1 MVSVSILESILVN
14 FDASAIIHLTIDY
27 MSFMTKE
34 QTIGQKIR
42 GWRAKK
48 DLTQDELAKK
58 ADIPY
63 PTLIKIE
70 SDTVTNPTLD
80 TITKIANGLE
90 ISLDDLINS

>member
-1 MVSVSILESILVN
+1 MVSGSILESMLVN
-14 FDASAIIHLTIDY
+14 FDASAIIQLTIDY

-42 GWRAKK
+42 VWRAKK

-70 SDTVTNPTLD
+70 SDTVTNPTLE
-80 TITKIANGLE
+80 TVKKIAAGLGVT
-90 ISLDDLINS
+90 LDELTQ